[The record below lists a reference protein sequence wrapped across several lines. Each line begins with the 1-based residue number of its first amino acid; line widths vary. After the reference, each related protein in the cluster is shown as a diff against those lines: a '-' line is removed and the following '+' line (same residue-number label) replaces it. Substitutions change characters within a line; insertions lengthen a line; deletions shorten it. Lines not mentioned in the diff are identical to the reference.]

1 MRETYTSDFPRMKH
15 RENIR
20 PQYIMT
26 STAAG
31 SDNQLTGFRNLSTL
45 CTPFSFLVTQFS
57 LLFCFQAEGR
67 TAERWAKCSQSVLH
81 GKGKSPG
88 GNVARWVWF
97 VHPSHTSEGVTCI
110 TAPLRESLCHVY
122 CHVPRYAAWLQTH
135 QTHLQEY
142 RYWECHGDPHERVQT
157 YSSKH
162 TCPQLCYERSQ
173 TAQKSKSTFK
183 NAVLCINK

>member
-1 MRETYTSDFPRMKH
+1 M
-15 RENIR
+15 
-20 PQYIMT
+20 
-26 STAAG
+26 
-31 SDNQLTGFRNLSTL
+31 
-45 CTPFSFLVTQFS
+45 
-57 LLFCFQAEGR
+57 
-67 TAERWAKCSQSVLH
+67 
-81 GKGKSPG
+81 
-88 GNVARWVWF
+88 ARWVWF

-183 NAVLCINK
+183 NAVLCINKYSVIVMQTGYPQCGLKLDRIDCIVSHSFLALYLNLTICRFCLYSCFHSNNGNSYT